1 MPPVSALS
9 AALQQPP
16 GQQSADAAHQKP
28 EFSGFPCLGNDQA
41 NGSPDDNQFPE
52 VSRASIAG
60 SAPTAVLLRDG
71 SIAVRPRLRCM
82 CLHQS
87 LSLRHWVSA
96 CMCACSW
103 VHAQPGQCFLGSL
116 WPTPGQS
123 TYCTVARKGCVSL
136 QSNRTM
142 QSSNAQTTA
151 WHVLSQ
157 AQQRSVCAFRHA
169 FCSGQPGQHICR
181 CSAGRGC
188 CLVPQCVARNCHAPA
203 ACRLTMS

>member
-71 SIAVRPRLRCM
+71 SIAVSPLLRCI
-82 CLHQS
+82 CLHLW
-87 LSLRHWVSA
+87 LSLKYQILACICAYPWRYALPGNAFLAACDRHPVSPYTA
-96 CMCACSW
+96 Q
-103 VHAQPGQCFLGSL
+103 QPGRAVSFCSPATQGSQAMLRPLHKMGAAIRSSTVCVRLGSM
-116 WPTPGQS
+116 PFG
-123 TYCTVARKGCVSL
+123 
-136 QSNRTM
+136 
-142 QSSNAQTTA
+142 
-151 WHVLSQ
+151 
-157 AQQRSVCAFRHA
+157 
-169 FCSGQPGQHICR
+169 GQPGPLMAEC
-181 CSAGRGC
+181 CSKEAVFSSLSVLPTAIMPLLPAG
-188 CLVPQCVARNCHAPA
+188 
-203 ACRLTMS
+203 